1 MIITHL
7 STDNTLTMK
16 PTIYIGL
23 GGTGIK
29 AVSHTKKMYE
39 DMYGVGNIPPHIAFL
54 VLDYYSEYTSPHLAT
69 SIEDDA
75 VPLKYNGSSREHYE
89 RLSRNGAYK
98 WMFPSNTCYIANNIN
113 ECAYQV
119 RTNGRFYTELMR
131 ATIEQALQARW
142 QQVTNFIYGVAPA
155 NVDVHIVTSLCGGT
169 GAGSFINIAELVQR
183 NFGNRA
189 NIIGHGVMHGIFRA
203 MDPIGNKV
211 GRVSENAYSA
221 IMDLDY
227 LMSASMDNPIT
238 FEING
243 ATRTFTRPIFNEFFA
258 IDNRTPNGFIVN
270 NTNTLC
276 KNIAVY
282 LFADN
287 LNSQNTGL
295 GAEWFDGR
303 YNILNKIGWVQSFG
317 ACQVVYKGEELADL
331 YAKRY
336 AVKLIEKMC
345 NKKEN
350 EAPLEWVTATGLRED
365 GEYTQLTESIFS
377 TNELGNIGRTNV
389 LLIDSTDITLHR
401 ISCYLNELY
410 KFSTNKTIALL
421 EEKKNLFDSK
431 IEELLHEGEIV
442 EAKVFVERHRS
453 NFNFYIQ
460 NQNYYIDKLKEYIR
474 DWGVCLDGAWG
485 KYKNARNG
493 PLFLLRKK
501 KCQELLDNVD
511 DIAYDILK
519 AKYDLKRREAAVEI
533 YNSLIE
539 QADCKLREIEGC
551 IHTLENLR
559 NEYTM
564 AANECMLAPYNV
576 YEYDLSTKERVEMH
590 VDDNDVDLQAFC
602 TKFYK
607 PILEMDIEHELKPA
621 IYDFAKSRPQ
631 AIEYRK
637 KHLVD
642 VINNMS
648 DEDFK
653 LLKDK
658 ILRFSSPL
666 LQINNRGQKNNF
678 EMTPSE
684 IMNHTY
690 TFYYHE
696 GDNNRLI
703 NSFQG
708 NIMADFVQHKFGL
721 LHQKMFVTKKG
732 TAIIPYCIDSLDEI
746 TQDAYER
753 EVRNSSSGQT
763 FNPHFDKTLFEEMR
777 KKNFR
782 LKPEDTDSPEDI
794 PNA

>member
-1 MIITHL
+1 
-7 STDNTLTMK
+7 MK

-54 VLDYYSEYTSPHLAT
+54 VLDYDYSEYTSPDLAT

-75 VPLKYNGSSREHYE
+75 VPLNYNVDPRDYYRAHVE
-89 RLSRNGAYK
+89 NGAFN
-98 WMFPSNTCYIANNIN
+98 WFFESNTCFLGHRSPY
-113 ECAYQV
+113 
-119 RTNGRFYTELMR
+119 RTNGRFYTELLR

-155 NVDVHIVTSLCGGT
+155 NVEVHIVTSLCGGT

-203 MDPIGNKV
+203 MPPCPRRPLYHI
-211 GRVSENAYSA
+211 NAYSS
-221 IMDLDY
+221 ILDLDY

-243 ATRTFTRPIFNEFFA
+243 ATRTFTRPLFDEFLV
-258 IDNRTPNGFIVN
+258 IDNSTPNGVIVN
-270 NTNTLC
+270 QIDTLC
-276 KNIAVY
+276 ENIAVY

-287 LNSQNTGL
+287 LNTQNTGL

-303 YNILNKIGWVQSFG
+303 YNILNKTGWVQSFG

-350 EAPLEWVTATGLRED
+350 NASLEWVTATGLRED

-401 ISCYLNELY
+401 ISCYLNKLY

-442 EAKVFVERHRS
+442 EAKAFVERHRS
-453 NFNFYIQ
+453 CFNFYIQ
-460 NQNYYIDKLKEYIR
+460 NQNYYIDRLKEYIR
-474 DWGVCLDGAWG
+474 DWGVCLDEAWE

-501 KCQELLDNVD
+501 KCQELLDDVD
-511 DIAYDILK
+511 DIAYHILK

-576 YEYDLSTKERVEMH
+576 FEYDLSTKERVEMH
-590 VDDNDVDLQAFC
+590 VDDSDVDLQAFC

-621 IYDFAKSRPQ
+621 IYNFAKSRPQ
-631 AIEYRK
+631 AMQYIEK
-637 KHLVD
+637 SLAD
-642 VINNMS
+642 VINEMS
-648 DEDFK
+648 DEEFE
-653 LLKDK
+653 LLRDK
-658 ILRFSSPL
+658 IIRLSSPL
-666 LQINNRGQKNNF
+666 LQINDRGQKNF
-678 EMTPSE
+678 HEMRPSE
-684 IMNHTY
+684 IMNHKY
-690 TFYYHE
+690 VFSFYGNE
-696 GDNNRLI
+696 GDYNRLEYSLPR
-703 NSFQG
+703 NT
-708 NIMADFVQHKFGL
+708 MADFVQHNYGQ
-721 LHQKMFVTKKG
+721 LHQKMFVTRKDV
-732 TAIIPYCIDSLDEI
+732 AIIPYCIDSLNERL
-746 TQDAYER
+746 QDLYER
-753 EVRNSSSGQT
+753 EVRSSMNGMCC
-763 FNPHFDKTLFEEMR
+763 NPHFDKTLFEEMR
-777 KKNFR
+777 KKDFK
-782 LKPEDTDSPEDI
+782 LKPEFP
-794 PNA
+794 

>member
-54 VLDYYSEYTSPHLAT
+54 VLDYNFRGYSSPSLA
-69 SIEDDA
+69 DA
-75 VPLKYNGSSREHYE
+75 IDVPYDIRYYRINPNAIDGTFDWMFNTNHAGHVIA
-89 RLSRNGAYK
+89 NGA
-98 WMFPSNTCYIANNIN
+98 
-113 ECAYQV
+113 EQL
-119 RTNGRFYTELMR
+119 RTTGRFCTELLKE
-131 ATIEQALQARW
+131 TIEQALQARW

-169 GAGSFINIAELVQR
+169 GAGAFINVAEMVQR

-203 MDPIGNKV
+203 MDPCQTRRPLHHI
-211 GRVSENAYSA
+211 NAYSS
-221 IMDLDY
+221 ILDLDY
-227 LMSASMDNPIT
+227 MMSASMDNPIT

-243 ATRTFTRPIFNEFFA
+243 ATRTFTRPLFDEFFV
-258 IDNRTPNGFIVN
+258 IDNSTPNGVIVN
-270 NTNTLC
+270 QIDTLC
-276 KNIAVY
+276 ENIGVY

-287 LNSQNTGL
+287 LNTQNTGL

-303 YNILNKIGWVQSFG
+303 YNILNKNGWVQSFG
-317 ACQVVYKGEELADL
+317 ACQVVYKGEELADI
-331 YAKRY
+331 YAKKY

-350 EAPLEWVTATGLRED
+350 NASPEWVTATGLRED

-377 TNELGNIGRTNV
+377 TNELGNIGGTNV
-389 LLIDSTDITLHR
+389 LLIDSTDITLNR
-401 ISCYLNELY
+401 IGCYLNKLY
-410 KFSTNKTIALL
+410 KFSTNKTIALQ

-453 NFNFYIQ
+453 YFNFYIE
-460 NQNYYIDKLKEYIR
+460 NQNYYIDQLKIYIR
-474 DWGVCLDGAWG
+474 DWGVCLDEAWD

-511 DIAYDILK
+511 DIAYHILK

-576 YEYDLSTKERVEMH
+576 FEYDLSTKERVEMH

-607 PILEMDIEHELKPA
+607 PILEMDIEHELKPV
-621 IYDFAKSRPQ
+621 IYKFAKSRPQ
-631 AIEYRK
+631 AMQYIEK
-637 KHLVD
+637 SLAD
-642 VINNMS
+642 VINEMS
-648 DEDFK
+648 DEDFE
-653 LLKDK
+653 LLRDK
-658 ILRFSSPL
+658 IIRLSSPW
-666 LQINNRGQKNNF
+666 LQINNRGQKNMH
-678 EMTPSE
+678 EMRPSE
-684 IMNHTY
+684 IMNR
-690 TFYYHE
+690 TFTVYCYE
-696 GDNNRLI
+696 GDNNRLRI
-703 NSFQG
+703 SLSR
-708 NIMADFVQHKFGL
+708 NIMADFVQHNYGQ
-721 LHQKMFVTKKG
+721 LHQKMFVTRKDV
-732 TAIIPYCIDSLDEI
+732 AIIPYCIDSLNEYI
-746 TQDAYER
+746 QYAYEI
-753 EVRNSSSGQT
+753 EVRSSMYEMSG
-763 FNPHFDKTLFEEMR
+763 NPHFDKTLFEEMR
-777 KKNFR
+777 KKDFK
-782 LKPEDTDSPEDI
+782 LKPEFP
-794 PNA
+794 